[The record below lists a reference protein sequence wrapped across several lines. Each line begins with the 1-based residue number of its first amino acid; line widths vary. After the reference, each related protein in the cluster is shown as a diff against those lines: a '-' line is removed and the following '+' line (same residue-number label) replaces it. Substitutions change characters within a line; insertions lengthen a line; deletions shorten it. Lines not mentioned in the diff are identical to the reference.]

1 MPTYNFKK
9 LQVVP
14 TSADLIDAV
23 LSKTQRGTPTVCHN
37 GWSIQRIR
45 QFYMRKVKFTQ
56 SNLHDRL
63 TAMLDSFPKVDD
75 VHPFYAD
82 LLNVLYDRD
91 HYKLALGQLN
101 SCTGMVDRIARDYVR
116 LLKYGDSLYRCKQL
130 KRAALG
136 RMCTLL
142 RKQAASLAY
151 LEQVRQHMARLP
163 SIDPNTRTLLVC
175 GYPNVGKSSFVNR
188 LTRAEVEVQPYA
200 FTTKALYIGHTDYK
214 YLRWQV
220 IDTPGVLD
228 RPLEERNT
236 IEMQSITA
244 LAHLR
249 AVVLYLVD
257 ISEQCGYTI
266 RQQAALFHSI
276 KPLFAGKPLLVVC
289 NKTDVTRLE
298 DLDAESR
305 ELVEGMRRAAA
316 ENAGGV
322 AGAMGMVE
330 GGDGGEEETLLQM
343 STLAEDNIA
352 EVKQVACE
360 RLLAARVEQKLRA
373 RGATAG
379 GGSALNRL
387 HVAMPAGGSGG
398 RGPRAPCIPAG
409 VEAAR
414 ARRDAGEK
422 PRTEMDLQE
431 ERGGAGVYNMDLR
444 KKYLLADKKW
454 NYDIMPEIYNGHN
467 VADFVD
473 PDIEERLE
481 ELEREEEA
489 EAAEWEEQKA
499 ALGKAALGEE
509 ALTEPE
515 RATLSSIRLKKQR
528 AVKVHRLKKNTARN
542 YPVMPRTAG
551 ERGRTT
557 RKMRDSLGELGVDT
571 AAAEERARERAA
583 VRRGRSLTRKRVNRD
598 GDTEIGEGGDGGSR
612 GRSGSKRP
620 KMMEKLH
627 SSRSRSR
634 SRSLAPERKRGS
646 GLKNEEQR
654 MKVQIMADKAQR
666 KRNLNA
672 RKGEGDHHVPDWM
685 PKHLY
690 SGKRGNGKT
699 DWR

>member
-63 TAMLDSFPKVDD
+63 TATLDSFPKVDD

-101 SCTGMVDRIARDYVR
+101 SCSGMVDRIARDYVR

-200 FTTKALYIGHTDYK
+200 FTTKALYVGHTDYK

-249 AVVLYLVD
+249 AVVLYVVD

-266 RQQAALFHSI
+266 KQQAALFHSI
-276 KPLFAGKPLLVVC
+276 KPLFSGKPLLVVC
-289 NKTDVTRLE
+289 NKIDVMKIE
-298 DLDAESR
+298 DLDEESR

-316 ENAGGV
+316 ENGGAA

-330 GGDGGEEETLLQM
+330 GGAEGGEETLLQM
-343 STLAEDNIA
+343 STLAEENIA
-352 EVKQVACE
+352 EVKRVACE

-373 RGATAG
+373 RGATAA

-387 HVAMPAGGSGG
+387 HVAMPARGSS
-398 RGPRAPCIPAG
+398 RGDRAPCIPAG
-409 VEAAR
+409 IEEAR
-414 ARRDAGEK
+414 TRREGGEK
-422 PRTEMDLQE
+422 PRTELDLQE

-444 KKYLLADKKW
+444 KKYLLVDKKW

-489 EAAEWEEQKA
+489 EAAEWEQQKA

-509 ALTEPE
+509 ALSEGE
-515 RATLSSIRLKKQR
+515 RATLSTIRLKKQR
-528 AVKVHRLKKNTARN
+528 AVKVHRLKKNSARN
-542 YPVMPRTAG
+542 YPVLPRTAG

-557 RKMRDSLGELGVDT
+557 KKMRDSLGDLGVDT
-571 AAAEERARERAA
+571 AAAEERAKERAS

-598 GDTEIGEGGDGGSR
+598 GDTEMGEGEDGSR
-612 GRSGSKRP
+612 GRSASKRP

-646 GLKNEEQR
+646 GLKNEDQR

-666 KRNLNA
+666 NRNRQA
-672 RKGEGDHHVPDWM
+672 RKGEGDHHVPDLM
-685 PKHLY
+685 PKHLF

>member
-200 FTTKALYIGHTDYK
+200 FTTKALYVGHTDYK

-289 NKTDVTRLE
+289 NKTDVTQLE

-305 ELVEGMRRAAA
+305 ELVEGMRQAAA

-330 GGDGGEEETLLQM
+330 GGDGGGEETLLQM
-343 STLAEDNIA
+343 STLAEENIA

-379 GGSALNRL
+379 GGSTLNRL
-387 HVAMPAGGSGG
+387 HVATPAGGSGG

-409 VEAAR
+409 VEASR

-489 EAAEWEEQKA
+489 EAAEWEQQKA

-551 ERGRTT
+551 ERGRTA

-571 AAAEERARERAA
+571 AAAEERAKERAA

-598 GDTEIGEGGDGGSR
+598 GDTEMGEGEDGGSR

-666 KRNLNA
+666 KRNLDA

>member
-200 FTTKALYIGHTDYK
+200 FTTKALYVGHTDYK

-289 NKTDVTRLE
+289 NKTDVTQLE

-305 ELVEGMRRAAA
+305 ELVEGMRQAAA

-343 STLAEDNIA
+343 STLAEENIA

-379 GGSALNRL
+379 GGSTLNRL
-387 HVAMPAGGSGG
+387 HVATPAGGAGG

-409 VEAAR
+409 VEASR

-489 EAAEWEEQKA
+489 EAAEWEQQKA

-551 ERGRTT
+551 ERGRTA

-571 AAAEERARERAA
+571 AAAEERAKERAA

-598 GDTEIGEGGDGGSR
+598 GDTEMGEGEDGGSR

-666 KRNLNA
+666 KRNLDA

>member
-200 FTTKALYIGHTDYK
+200 FTTKALYVGHTDYK

-373 RGATAG
+373 RGATAD

-489 EAAEWEEQKA
+489 EAAEWEEQKV

-509 ALTEPE
+509 ALTEQE
-515 RATLSSIRLKKQR
+515 RTTLSSIRLKKQR

>member
-1 MPTYNFKK
+1 
-9 LQVVP
+9 
-14 TSADLIDAV
+14 
-23 LSKTQRGTPTVCHN
+23 
-37 GWSIQRIR
+37 
-45 QFYMRKVKFTQ
+45 
-56 SNLHDRL
+56 
-63 TAMLDSFPKVDD
+63 MLFRS
-75 VHPFYAD
+75 
-82 LLNVLYDRD
+82 
-91 HYKLALGQLN
+91 
-101 SCTGMVDRIARDYVR
+101 
-116 LLKYGDSLYRCKQL
+116 
-130 KRAALG
+130 
-136 RMCTLL
+136 
-142 RKQAASLAY
+142 
-151 LEQVRQHMARLP
+151 
-163 SIDPNTRTLLVC
+163 
-175 GYPNVGKSSFVNR
+175 
-188 LTRAEVEVQPYA
+188 
-200 FTTKALYIGHTDYK
+200 
-214 YLRWQV
+214 
-220 IDTPGVLD
+220 
-228 RPLEERNT
+228 T

-289 NKTDVTRLE
+289 NKTDVTQLE

-305 ELVEGMRRAAA
+305 ELVEGMRQAAA

-330 GGDGGEEETLLQM
+330 GGDGGGEETLLQM
-343 STLAEDNIA
+343 STLAEENIA

-379 GGSALNRL
+379 GGSTLNRL
-387 HVAMPAGGSGG
+387 HVATPAGGSGG

-409 VEAAR
+409 VEASR

-489 EAAEWEEQKA
+489 EAAEWEQQKA

-598 GDTEIGEGGDGGSR
+598 GDTEMGEGGDGGSR

>member
-200 FTTKALYIGHTDYK
+200 FTTKALYVGHTDYK

-289 NKTDVTRLE
+289 NKTDVTQLE

-305 ELVEGMRRAAA
+305 ELVEGMRQAAA
-316 ENAGGV
+316 ENAGRA

-360 RLLAARVEQKLRA
+360 RLLAARVEQKLRT

-387 HVAMPAGGSGG
+387 HVAMPTGG
-398 RGPRAPCIPAG
+398 RGGGGPRAPCIPAG
-409 VEAAR
+409 VEASR
-414 ARRDAGEK
+414 VRRDAGEK

-489 EAAEWEEQKA
+489 EAAEWEQQKA

-551 ERGRTT
+551 ERGRTA

-571 AAAEERARERAA
+571 AAAEERAKERAA

-598 GDTEIGEGGDGGSR
+598 GDTEMGEGEDGGSR

-666 KRNLNA
+666 KRNLDA